1 MKKVHIGHI
10 GVMRGDRITLTDVI
24 KLVLAGDIKIIEQKD
39 STPIMISP
47 ITLIFDIDAS
57 CNPQEKQKGVK
68 RLINQRKDEYLK
80 EVKPNKK
87 PPVRKKYRKYLYQ
100 KKAEHNK

>member
-24 KLVLAGDIKIIEQKD
+24 KLVLAGDIKIIEQED
-39 STPIMISP
+39 STPIMIDP
-47 ITLIFDIDAS
+47 IIFDIDVS
-57 CNPQEKQKGVK
+57 YNPQEKPKDVQWFIHQK
-68 RLINQRKDEYLK
+68 KDKYL
-80 EVKPNKK
+80 ERISPNKK
-87 PPVRKKYRKYLYQ
+87 PPVRKKYLKYLYQ

>member
-24 KLVLAGDIKIIEQKD
+24 KLVLAGDIKIIEQEN
-39 STPIMISP
+39 STPIMIDP
-47 ITLIFDIDAS
+47 ITIILDIDAS
-57 CNPQEKQKGVK
+57 YNQQEKPKGVQ

-87 PPVRKKYRKYLYQ
+87 PPVRKKYLYYLH
-100 KKAEHNK
+100 KKNVEHNK